1 MEADPFRTR
10 NYVPE
15 FDDLVREFVDRSEAT
30 RATLRSSLDIA
41 YGDDPAEKLDL
52 FFPDG
57 DLDGAPVHIFVHG
70 GYWRMFSG
78 KDFSFVADTT
88 ARAGAITAVIA
99 YSLMPAV
106 RMETIVDQMRRA
118 KHWVRD
124 HIGQYGGDAGQL
136 TISGHSAGAHLCTFL
151 FDEDER
157 PSGVRAA
164 LLLGG
169 IYDLKPLQSSF
180 LKNEIALT
188 DDEVARFS
196 PLRRRHDPHVTV
208 SILAGEHES
217 QPFQSQ
223 ALQFSDH
230 LRDQGLD
237 VSNNMVAEANHMS
250 AMRDLGLPESQA
262 GNVLRRLIE
271 RAG

>member
-1 MEADPFRTR
+1 MEVDPFRTR

-15 FDDLVREFVDRSEAT
+15 FDELVREFVDRSEAT
-30 RATLRSSLDIA
+30 REALRSALDIA

-57 DLDGAPVHIFVHG
+57 DISNAPVHLFIHG
-70 GYWRMFSG
+70 GYWRMFSK
-78 KDFSFVADTT
+78 KDFSFVADT
-88 ARAGAITAVIA
+88 AVKAGAITAVIG

-106 RMETIVDQMRRA
+106 RMETIVDQVRRA

-124 HIGQYGGDAGQL
+124 HITQYGGDAGRL

-151 FDEDER
+151 FDADER
-157 PSGVRAA
+157 QSGVRAA

-180 LKNEIALT
+180 LKNEIAIT
-188 DDEVARFS
+188 DDEASRFS
-196 PLRRRHDPHVTV
+196 PLRRRHDPDVTV
-208 SILAGEHES
+208 SILAGEQES
-217 QPFQSQ
+217 QPFHSQ
-223 ALQFSDH
+223 ALEFSDH
-230 LRDQGLD
+230 LRTQGLNI
-237 VSNNMVAEANHMS
+237 SNNLVAGANHMS

-262 GNVLRRLIE
+262 GNALRGLIE
-271 RAG
+271 GAR